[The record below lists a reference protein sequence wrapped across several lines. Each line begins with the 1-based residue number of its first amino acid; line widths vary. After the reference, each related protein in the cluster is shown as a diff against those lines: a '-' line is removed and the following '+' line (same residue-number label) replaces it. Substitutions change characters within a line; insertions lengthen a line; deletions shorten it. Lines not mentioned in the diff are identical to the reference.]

1 MDGCVDEDHDVDDDR
16 DVDDDDDTMSF
27 KVTASG
33 LLLLDGVVHDDDAVV
48 ETVTE

>member
-1 MDGCVDEDHDVDDDR
+1 MDEDHDVDDDR
-16 DVDDDDDTMSF
+16 DVDDDCDTMSLE
-27 KVTASG
+27 VTE